1 MTSRGVF
8 EATRVYSWSPREML
22 KVPEEKADTYNLTLN
37 NSLTATRRL
46 FKRRETNLGTQQRN
60 ATVMWRPVRVEVNRM
75 YMEEV

>member
-46 FKRRETNLGTQQRN
+46 FKRRESGIWEHCKEMLL
-60 ATVMWRPVRVEVNRM
+60 
-75 YMEEV
+75 

>member
-1 MTSRGVF
+1 MTSRGVL

-22 KVPEEKADTYNLTLN
+22 KVSEEKADTSNLTLN

-46 FKRRETNLGTQQRN
+46 FKRRKTNLGTQQRN